1 MSAERQKGTGN
12 LRFSFAIDDLTASNS
27 NSVKAVF
34 TLANR
39 RRSVIFTTI

>member
-1 MSAERQKGTGN
+1 MSAERQKGTRN
-12 LRFSFAIDDLTASNS
+12 HEFFAIDDLTTSNS

-39 RRSVIFTTI
+39 RRSVIFTSI